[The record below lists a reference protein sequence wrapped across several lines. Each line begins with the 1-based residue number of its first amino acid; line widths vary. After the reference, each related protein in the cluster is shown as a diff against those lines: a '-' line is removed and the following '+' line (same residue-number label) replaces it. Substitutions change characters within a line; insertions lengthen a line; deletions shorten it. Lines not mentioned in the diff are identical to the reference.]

1 MKWAK
6 WAGGL
11 IGIAAAVSCASLK
24 PDFSRTTALEAEAV
38 RNGKIDTV
46 IAQIEVKAR
55 AESKQKV
62 LHALQAGY
70 YHLFRGDYAKSREFL
85 QLAEA
90 GIIAYERAA
99 VISLA
104 DAAALAQSLLAS
116 DLELPYKGDGFEKV
130 MLNTLLAMDYL
141 FLGDL
146 EGSAVEIR
154 RADLRQKQELD
165 AHRKELLRLEKE
177 KKDKN
182 VNSDSETAL
191 LKQYDVLDE
200 YSAGIVSSFQN
211 SFTYYLSGLVYEL
224 NKDPNNA
231 YIDYKKSFN
240 LQRNRPIL
248 EKLWELARRMSFR
261 DEAEKWRALAKES
274 YGLDLTA
281 AAATAGTTAA
291 KQAELVVIYFA
302 GQVPRKMQAKFSLPI
317 SDQIVSVAFPFFDPP
332 GLARRA
338 EEIDISV
345 NGTVRG
351 RTDSVLDFVPIVTK
365 AMKEKVPGLAI
376 RQVLRAL
383 AKHEINKTAEKELG
397 ILGKWGANL
406 INWATEKADL
416 RGWYEL
422 PRAVHILRTRVA
434 PGQAQTIDWQSAG
447 DDFEGRASDGLKV
460 DLQAGHT
467 TIVFIVGLAGVPAI
481 YSKTF

>member
-1 MKWAK
+1 VVAF
-6 WAGGL
+6 L
-11 IGIAAAVSCASLK
+11 GIAAAVSCASLQ
-24 PDFSRTTALEAEAV
+24 PDFSRTVALEAEGV
-38 RNGKIDTV
+38 RQGKIDAV
-46 IAQIEVKAR
+46 VAQIEVKAR

-70 YHLFRGDYAKSREFL
+70 YHLFLGDYAKSREFL

-99 VISLA
+99 VISAA
-104 DAAALAQSLLAS
+104 DAAALAQSLLTS

-165 AHRKELLRLEKE
+165 AHQKELLRLEKE

-182 VNSDSETAL
+182 VNGESETSL

-200 YSAGIVSSFQN
+200 YASGVVSSFQN
-211 SFTYYLSGLVYEL
+211 GFTYFLSGLVYEL

-240 LQRNRPIL
+240 LYRNRSTL
-248 EKLWELARRMSFR
+248 EKLWELARRMAFR

-274 YGLDLTA
+274 YGLDLGTGGKAEGA
-281 AAATAGTTAA
+281 AAA
-291 KQAELVVIYFA
+291 KQAELIVIYFA
-302 GQVPRKMQAKFSLPI
+302 GQVPRKTQAKLSLPI
-317 SDQIVSVAFPFFDPP
+317 SGQIMSVAFPFFDPQ
-332 GLARRA
+332 GLSRRT
-338 EEIDISV
+338 EGIDIAV

-365 AMKEKVPGLAI
+365 AMKEKVPGMAI
-376 RQVLRAL
+376 RQILRVL
-383 AKHEINKTAEKELG
+383 AKHEVNKTAEKELG

-422 PRAVHILRTRVA
+422 PRAIHVLRARVE
-434 PGQAQTIDWQSAG
+434 PGQAQTIGWQSTG
-447 DDFEGRASDGLKV
+447 DAFEGRASDGLKV

-467 TIVFIVGLAGVPAI
+467 TIVFIVGLAGVPAV